1 MKYLLT
7 LLLAVNGFAGWQD
20 EVPQFY
26 KEDNFKRYQWLTS
39 PSLWTPAA
47 AAYGTYWAKDGR
59 VVLVIDDGQ
68 WAARGYT
75 ASTVGAYNAQTVA
88 DCAAS
93 GGTWSNGDC
102 VYPPPLVPST
112 EPTPLAP
119 SRVVVDELYL
129 RDLATGSLYGKA
141 FKSGSEITWQGTAS
155 PWSKSFSDSNQTVSA
170 QAKIDFLTDLRTAR
184 SNLVDITSAILTNIT
199 DTQSLVATNFSG
211 AQEKQIKAMQKEQV
225 DSNQQMRQVAAE
237 LRKLINALNRL
248 ERQQ

>member
-1 MKYLLT
+1 MKT
-7 LLLAVNGFAGWQD
+7 IALLLCLTATIASAATVYFRTPTGIIQFDDADASRLKWARDKGYQQGTPEQFA
-20 EVPQFY
+20 
-26 KEDNFKRYQWLTS
+26 
-39 PSLWTPAA
+39 
-47 AAYGTYWAKDGR
+47 
-59 VVLVIDDGQ
+59 I
-68 WAARGYT
+68 
-75 ASTVGAYNAQTVA
+75 A
-88 DCAAS
+88 DCVAS
-93 GGTWSNGDC
+93 GGSWSNGAC
-102 VYPPPLVPST
+102 VYPPPPEPST

-129 RDLATGSLYGKA
+129 RDLDTGSLYGKA

-155 PWSKSFSDSNQTVSA
+155 PWSLGFSETNKIASQ

-211 AQEKQIKAMQKEQV
+211 AQRTQISAMQKEQV